1 MSRPEGMSAA
11 QWDLYVARK
20 LSSKANNARDRGIE
34 FNLSF
39 QAMKNLLSANK
50 CYYTG
55 IKINRPETAAPNKPD
70 DLTID
75 RIDCSKGY
83 VKGNVV
89 ACSFAA
95 NQLKSQFEKAGLL
108 GLKAGEN
115 VFKKS
120 IKRIKQM
127 ESV

>member
-1 MSRPEGMSAA
+1 MARPEGMSAS
-11 QWDLYVARK
+11 QWDCYVARK
-20 LSSKANNARDRGIE
+20 LNAKANNAKDRGIE

-55 IKINRPETAAPNKPD
+55 IVLSKPD
-70 DLTID
+70 AGAQKANDLTID
-75 RIDCSKGY
+75 RIDCTKGY
-83 VKGNVV
+83 VRGNVV
-89 ACSFAA
+89 ACSYAA
-95 NQLKSQFEKAGLL
+95 NQLKAQFESAGLV

-120 IKRIKQM
+120 IKRIKEM
-127 ESV
+127 KGE

>member
-1 MSRPEGMSAA
+1 MAKPEEMTVS
-11 QWDLYVARK
+11 QWDCYVARK
-20 LSSKANNARDRGIE
+20 LNSKAQNARDRGIE
-34 FNLSF
+34 FTLSF
-39 QAMKNLLSANK
+39 QAMKNLLSATK

-55 IKINRPETAAPNKPD
+55 IELTKAAEAAQKAN

-75 RIDCSKGY
+75 RIDCTKGY

-89 ACSFAA
+89 ACSYAA
-95 NQLKSQFEKAGLL
+95 NQLKAQFEKAGLP

-127 ESV
+127 ESK

>member
-1 MSRPEGMSAA
+1 MARPEGMSAS
-11 QWDLYVARK
+11 QWDCYVARK
-20 LSSKANNARDRGIE
+20 LNAKANNAKDRGIE

-55 IKINRPETAAPNKPD
+55 IVLSKPD
-70 DLTID
+70 AGAQKANDLTID
-75 RIDCSKGY
+75 RIDCTKGY
-83 VKGNVV
+83 VRGNVV
-89 ACSFAA
+89 ACSYAA
-95 NQLKSQFEKAGLL
+95 NQLKAQFESAGLI

-120 IKRIKQM
+120 IKRIKEM
-127 ESV
+127 KGD

>member
-1 MSRPEGMSAA
+1 MARPEGMSAS
-11 QWDLYVARK
+11 QWDCYVARK
-20 LSSKANNARDRGIE
+20 LNAKANNAKDRGIE

-55 IKINRPETAAPNKPD
+55 IVLSKPD
-70 DLTID
+70 AGAQKANDLTID
-75 RIDCSKGY
+75 RIDCTKGY
-83 VKGNVV
+83 VRGNVV
-89 ACSFAA
+89 ACSYAA
-95 NQLKSQFEKAGLL
+95 NQLKAQFESAGLI

-120 IKRIKQM
+120 IKRIKEM
-127 ESV
+127 KGE

>member
-1 MSRPEGMSAA
+1 MARPEGMSAS
-11 QWDLYVARK
+11 QWDCYVARK
-20 LSSKANNARDRGIE
+20 LNAKANNAKDRGIE

-55 IKINRPETAAPNKPD
+55 IVLSKPD
-70 DLTID
+70 AGAQKANDLTID
-75 RIDCSKGY
+75 RIDCTKGY
-83 VKGNVV
+83 VRGNVV
-89 ACSFAA
+89 ACSYAA
-95 NQLKSQFEKAGLL
+95 NQLKAQFESAGLV

-120 IKRIKQM
+120 IKRIKKM
-127 ESV
+127 KEK

>member
-1 MSRPEGMSAA
+1 MARPEGMSAS
-11 QWDLYVARK
+11 QWDCYVARK
-20 LSSKANNARDRGIE
+20 LNAKANNAKDRGIE

-55 IKINRPETAAPNKPD
+55 IVLSKPD
-70 DLTID
+70 ANAQKANDLTID
-75 RIDCSKGY
+75 RIDCTKGY
-83 VKGNVV
+83 VRGNVV
-89 ACSFAA
+89 ACSYAA
-95 NQLKSQFEKAGLL
+95 NQLKAQFESAGLI

-120 IKRIKQM
+120 IKRIKEM
-127 ESV
+127 KGE